1 MRVGLSQVPTY
12 RNDQITLDELIALR
26 PTRLVISP
34 GPGHPETD
42 AGISKDAIRYFAGKI
57 PILGVCMGEQ
67 AIFSAFGGSVS
78 YAGEIVHG
86 KVSLI
91 KHDAKGIFKDV
102 RQDIAVTRYHSLA
115 GTHESLPDCLEVTSR
130 SDSGVIMGVRHKQYT
145 IEGVQFHPES
155 ILSEEGQLLLKNFL
169 SFHGGA
175 WADMQ
180 ATLPNGTVS
189 TKSGSIL
196 DRIYAQRK
204 LDFSAT
210 SSTPGHTRR
219 DLETMLAMH
228 LAPPL
233 IDFPARLTQTQLG
246 IMAEIKRASPSKG
259 DINPT
264 ANAAQQAQVYA
275 QAGASVISVLTE
287 PTWFKGSL
295 WDLQCAR
302 AAIADTPNRPA
313 ILRKDFV
320 CDEYQILEAR
330 VAGADTVLLIVAM
343 LPLPQLKTLY
353 AYSKL
358 LGMEPLVEV
367 NNASEMRIA
376 LDLGARVI
384 GVNNRNLHDFRVDL
398 GTTSRLAEMVP
409 ADVVLCALSGI
420 SKRADVV
427 QFVSEGVRAVLV
439 GEALMRAP
447 NPAQFMRELDGKEPE
462 AQQSTSVKRPIVKV
476 CGMRSV
482 DAALAAIDA
491 GADLIGLIFAPGR
504 SRTISEVTAQGIVT
518 AARSRKKATSPP
530 LVFSNATTW
539 FTHHFNIISN
549 LPKPLIVGVFRH
561 NTLAEILH
569 LHSILHFDLVQLHG
583 DEPIEWAKLIP
594 VPVIRAT
601 HMRDSRLAQTGYHHI
616 ILLDGASTTTGAVV
630 GGEGKKIDWSS
641 VQKISADNANIP
653 FILAGGLDE
662 DNVTNAIK
670 QSGAAGVD
678 VASGVETDGKQDI
691 DKIKRF
697 VRIAKGIEL

>member
-169 SFHGGA
+169 SFHGGT
-175 WADMQ
+175 WADMP

-189 TKSGSIL
+189 TNSGSIL

-204 LDFSAT
+204 LDVNAT

-219 DLETMLAMH
+219 DLETILAMH
-228 LAPPL
+228 LGPPL
-233 IDFPARLTQTQLG
+233 IDFPTRLTQTQLG

-259 DINPT
+259 DINLS
-264 ANAAQQAQVYA
+264 ANAAQQAQAYA

-295 WDLQCAR
+295 SDLQFAR
-302 AAIADTPNRPA
+302 TAIADTPNRPA

-343 LPLPQLKTLY
+343 LPLPRLKSLY

-367 NNASEMRIA
+367 NNASEMQMA

-447 NPAQFMRELDGKEPE
+447 DPAKFMRELDGKEPE
-462 AQQSTSVKRPIVKV
+462 ARQSTSIKRPIVKV

-504 SRTISEVTAQGIVT
+504 SRTVNEVTAQEIVS
-518 AARSRKKATSPP
+518 AARSRKKATSSVPA
-530 LVFSNATTW
+530 FSNASTW
-539 FTHHFNIISN
+539 FTHHFNVISN

-569 LHSILHFDLVQLHG
+569 LHSKLHFDVVQLHG
-583 DEPIEWAKLIP
+583 DEPIEWAKFIP
-594 VPVIRAT
+594 VPIIRAT
-601 HMRDSRLAQTGYHHI
+601 HMRDTRLAQTGYHHL
-616 ILLDGASTTTGAVV
+616 ILLDGASATTGAVV

-641 VQKISADNANIP
+641 VRRIVTDNANIP
-653 FILAGGLDE
+653 IILAGGLDE
-662 DNVTNAIK
+662 HNVTNAIK

-697 VRIAKGIEL
+697 VQTAKGIEQ